1 MKRNISWI
9 LFVAL
14 FTTAL
19 SLAQD
24 IYKTFT
30 YTPEKPKPGDA
41 ITLQFAPDDTNL
53 ENKEAS
59 VIIYSVKNG
68 ILNAE
73 EYLMKKEG
81 NLWQYKYQIPDTSQA
96 LGIKFIAAS
105 SDFSD
110 QVAQKTFPI
119 QLFDKS
125 GKLLKG
131 TKAASAYIVGY
142 QGVVN
147 DKADLKSAYKLYK
160 EEFNGNPSLVKHYIW
175 QYCDLINSQEDKN
188 ASGLIKKVLTRIE
201 KEKKLLD
208 EKQLMS
214 LQNVYTS
221 VLKDAKKANQYRDL
235 IAKKFPSGA
244 LMEREESQNIYNSLS
259 DIEKAKTLL
268 KEFSNKFPKSES
280 VYSLHGNILMDL
292 CKKGKLD
299 EAKEYLKNMNV
310 EFDDETWTWQYGTF
324 ANATGVCLSNGKD
337 MALTEQLNEISLKLA
352 KKLIA
357 SSKPN
362 PNWLTASQYG
372 YMTKEFA
379 SHCFLIA
386 SRVYEKTKSSKE
398 ALKIAEEG
406 YRLSHFSKDLQKTY
420 ARLLVENDRAEE
432 GMKIIDVMIS
442 SGKAPEELLA
452 AHKKAYT
459 KVKGSEEGYE
469 RYLSDT
475 RGKFLNKFKEE
486 IKSSI
491 VNKEA
496 PAFTLTDLD
505 EKKISLADLKGKIV
519 ILDFWATWCA
529 PCKASF
535 PLMKKALEKYS
546 DNNNVEFLFV
556 NTWEKSGEPGENA
569 SKYLKENKYPFHCII
584 DPDGKVTAQYE
595 VTVIP
600 TKIFIDKEGKIRY
613 RSTGADVDTMIEEI
627 DTVIKLIN

>member
-1 MKRNISWI
+1 M
-9 LFVAL
+9 FVVL
-14 FTTAL
+14 FTAAL

-24 IYKTFT
+24 KNFIFI
-30 YTPEKPKPGDA
+30 PEEPKPGNA
-41 ITLQFAPDDTNL
+41 ITLQFAPDGTNL

-73 EYLMKKEG
+73 EHLMKKEG

-96 LGIKFIAAS
+96 LGIKFIFAG

-160 EEFNGNPSLVKHYIW
+160 EEFTEDPSIVKYYIW

-188 ASGLIKKVLTRIE
+188 ANSLIKKVLVKIE
-201 KEKKLLD
+201 KGKESLD
-208 EKQLMS
+208 EKQLISM
-214 LQNVYTS
+214 QNVYTS
-221 VLKDAKKANQYRDL
+221 ILKDEQKSKQYRDL
-235 IAKKFPSGA
+235 IAKKYPTGA
-244 LMEREESQNIYNSLS
+244 LIEREENNNVYKNLS

-268 KEFSNKFPKSES
+268 KEFINKFPQSES
-280 VYSLHGNILMDL
+280 CYSLEANVLLEL

-299 EAKEYLKNMNV
+299 DAKEYLKSMNV
-310 EFDDETWTWQYGTF
+310 EFDDEKWTWQYGSF
-324 ANATGVCLSNGKD
+324 ANITNISLSNGQD
-337 MALTEQLNEISLKLA
+337 MSFTEQLNEISLKLA

-362 PNWLTASQYG
+362 PNWLTANQYK

-379 SHCFLIA
+379 SYCFVVA
-386 SRVYEKTKSSKE
+386 AKVYEKTKGPKE

-420 ARLLVENDRAEE
+420 ARLLVENDREEE
-432 GMKIIDVMIS
+432 GMKMIDELIS
-442 SGKAPEELLA
+442 NGNPSEESLTV
-452 AHKKAYT
+452 HKKAYL
-459 KVKGSEEGYE
+459 KIKGSEEGYGK
-469 RYLSDT
+469 YLS
-475 RGKFLNKFKEE
+475 RLKEKFLNKFKEG
-486 IKSSI
+486 IKSFL

-505 EKKISLADLKGKIV
+505 GKKVSLGDFKGKSV
-519 ILDFWATWCA
+519 ILDFWATWCG

-569 SKYLKENKYPFHCII
+569 SKFLKENKYPFHCII

-595 VTVIP
+595 VTAIP
-600 TKIFIDKEGKIRY
+600 TKIFIDKKGKIRY
-613 RSTGADVDTMIEEI
+613 KSTGADLATMLEEI
-627 DTVIKLIN
+627 DTVINLIK